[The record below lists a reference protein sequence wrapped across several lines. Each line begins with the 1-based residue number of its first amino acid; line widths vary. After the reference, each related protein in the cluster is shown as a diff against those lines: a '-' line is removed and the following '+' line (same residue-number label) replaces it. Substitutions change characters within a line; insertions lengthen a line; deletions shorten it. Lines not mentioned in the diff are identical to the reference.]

1 MVGLEW
7 IALNFLSQMLLVYIP
22 KPLTNGV
29 PFHPSLLTFFKHF
42 SDSDLILYLATSSPQ
57 SPAVKNLSSL
67 ISTIIRF
74 IWVMKTQMLFK
85 TVTGIEGKWSCLN
98 WRSSSSC
105 CSQGTWSGSSKS
117 VWSRVCCSEMWKVV
131 KSWKLFTSKFS
142 SPMEWEEFGASGG
155 GSRAWRWGGIK
166 EVKQERRTC
175 DMH

>member
-1 MVGLEW
+1 MPLRFFQVFVCINRGFLFWLSDISIYGDTIACLFILLIKEIWVVSSLEQCLADSWRDHKQRPWDLVVSPTIAKHTPRMVGLEST
-7 IALNFLSQMLLVYIP
+7 ALNFLSQMLLVYIP

-85 TVTGIEGKWSCLN
+85 TLKE
-98 WRSSSSC
+98 
-105 CSQGTWSGSSKS
+105 SGA
-117 VWSRVCCSEMWKVV
+117 V
-131 KSWKLFTSKFS
+131 
-142 SPMEWEEFGASGG
+142 
-155 GSRAWRWGGIK
+155 
-166 EVKQERRTC
+166 
-175 DMH
+175 